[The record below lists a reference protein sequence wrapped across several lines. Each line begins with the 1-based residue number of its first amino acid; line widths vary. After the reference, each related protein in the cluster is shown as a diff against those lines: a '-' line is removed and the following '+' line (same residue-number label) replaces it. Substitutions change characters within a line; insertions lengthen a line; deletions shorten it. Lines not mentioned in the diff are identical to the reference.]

1 MRPSDGTGNLMRSP
15 LRQKNGLTL
24 VEMIVTIAI
33 LGSFMTLLSF
43 HLVALSNLW
52 LNRTDDDFFEQHVDG
67 VILFLNNAI
76 EASESVEG
84 GEQGGPS
91 QPVEWA
97 RPPGWSDFDDPLLH
111 FRQKET
117 PALFVREGIS
127 LPDILAY
134 IHFSDDLGL
143 SILWYSAFDAEEI
156 ESEQDLKRTPISRFV
171 TKIEYAYYDMEDDE
185 WEITGDPEENDDEEF
200 LLPNFLRLTFS
211 HPAEGERVKSVFI
224 PHKSTDVPLF

>member
-1 MRPSDGTGNLMRSP
+1 MRFGFRHSG
-15 LRQKNGLTL
+15 GLTL

-67 VILFLNNAI
+67 VVLFLNNAI
-76 EASESVEG
+76 EASESTEG
-84 GEQGGPS
+84 DENRGAS
-91 QPVEWA
+91 LPVEWA

-111 FRQKET
+111 FRQKEA

-134 IHFSDDLGL
+134 IHFSEDLGL

-156 ESEQDLKRTPISRFV
+156 ENERDLKRTPISSFV
-171 TKIEYAYYDMEDDE
+171 EKIEYAYYDIEDDE
-185 WEITGDPEENDDEEF
+185 WEITPEPEENQEGEF
-200 LLPNFLRLTFS
+200 LLPNFLRLTFA

-224 PHKSTDVPLF
+224 PHKSRDVPLF